1 MQIYKRSFLP
11 VFQDSRGTPLD
22 RWTMCNKEEEPLVLQ
37 QFLRF
42 GETRPITQQLL
53 LQELSERHQTDQD
66 QQQRARA
73 QHEIKRLIERNSAR
87 TPTTPPTTP
96 LLSSGSHNGLL
107 HAGADTKES
116 PIPKS
121 PVSLKRS
128 SPSPPPPHMSQH
140 SPKLN
145 YISSASSPGGNVNGN
160 STSPLNRLQNM
171 QPFDYRKH
179 QAEQLGRSRT
189 PDSAAMQHQQQSSR
203 VPPSIPPQMRIPPSA
218 SMAAA
223 AGLAGLPLLTSVSG
237 IPSSLAST
245 YHSTIASMANKVR
258 KEKNRTK
265 MKTRAS

>member
-1 MQIYKRSFLP
+1 M
-11 VFQDSRGTPLD
+11 
-22 RWTMCNKEEEPLVLQ
+22 LQ

-53 LQELSERHQTDQD
+53 LQELSERHQSDQD

-73 QHEIKRLIERNSAR
+73 QHEIKRLIERNSSR

-96 LLSSGSHNGLL
+96 LLSSGSHNGIL
-107 HAGADTKES
+107 HGAQGDSKDS
-116 PIPKS
+116 PVPKS
-121 PVSLKRS
+121 PASLKRS
-128 SPSPPPPHMSQH
+128 SPSPPPPPPHMPQH

-145 YISSASSPGGNVNGN
+145 YISSPSPSSASGNVNGN

-179 QAEQLGRSRT
+179 QAEMGVRSRT
-189 PDSAAMQHQQQSSR
+189 PDSVMQQQSR
-203 VPPSIPPQMRIPPSA
+203 LPPSIPPQMRIPPSA

-245 YHSTIASMANKVR
+245 YHNTIASMASKVR
-258 KEKNRTK
+258 RTFIKLKEIYLETK
-265 MKTRAS
+265 VFGKRALENVPDQSHASTKLICQ

>member
-1 MQIYKRSFLP
+1 M
-11 VFQDSRGTPLD
+11 
-22 RWTMCNKEEEPLVLQ
+22 LQ

-73 QHEIKRLIERNSAR
+73 QHEIKRLIERNSSR

-107 HAGADTKES
+107 HAGGDSSKDS

-121 PVSLKRS
+121 PASLKRS
-128 SPSPPPPHMSQH
+128 SPSPPPHLPGH

-145 YISSASSPGGNVNGN
+145 YISSSSPGGGAGTMNGN

-179 QAEQLGRSRT
+179 QAEMQGRSRT
-189 PDSAAMQHQQQSSR
+189 PDALQQQSR
-203 VPPSIPPQMRIPPSA
+203 VPPSLPPQMRIPPSA

-245 YHSTIASMANKVR
+245 YHNTIASMASKVCLVCAV
-258 KEKNRTK
+258 NRVF
-265 MKTRAS
+265 AN